1 MFDFNRYRNS
11 EILNEDIRDRE
22 GANELALKL
31 IQTYANDTA
40 KTNQEVPSPAD
51 QAILDRYITG
61 FLNAVVFE
69 YGKMVRGDEPNV
81 ETLITRW
88 NSLATFFNNDINPLY
103 SYYVINKLDNDIVA
117 RIDDLKEW
125 NDRGDD
131 EEGNLNFN
139 VNKGAMDM
147 LYRYTKNGVIRP
159 IPYSLIYSKDDLS
172 VDRLNNITV
181 LENERRLVPLPV
193 FGPAAAP
200 APAVAAVAAPA
211 VVAPAV
217 ARRGRPA
224 RVAAP
229 AAAAAAAAA
238 ASPPAA
244 RRVLPVRPVLPAIA
258 TRLVR
263 PGPVRPA
270 SPRLRPA
277 VRRPVRPAAAPA
289 AAFPYV
295 AGPPAIRL
303 VGPIAPPR
311 PVSPDLDLGDIGLGK
326 PRKGRGKNTT
336 TKHAHKDASL
346 GRTPSGYTTS
356 QSYPSRLS
364 EKTVKASYGKGLP
377 KGFVVF

>member
-1 MFDFNRYRNS
+1 MPAIPMFDFNRFRNS

-22 GANELALKL
+22 GANELARKL

-40 KTNQEVPSPAD
+40 KTNQEVPSPSD

-69 YGKMVRGDEPNV
+69 YGKMVRGEEPNV

-88 NSLATFFNNDINPLY
+88 NVLATFFNNDINSLY
-103 SYYVINKLDNDIVA
+103 SYYVINKLDSDIVA
-117 RIDDLKEW
+117 RIEDLKEW
-125 NDRGDD
+125 NDDGND

-172 VDRLNNITV
+172 TRRLARIEEI
-181 LENERRLVPLPV
+181 ENERRGDFSPPPSPIHMTPATMGLPTLLPPAIARAIAAPVPAGTKPLTKKEKRAIAAVARAAAAMTPPASPTLMRPV
-193 FGPAAAP
+193 ARVPIVAPVAAPIVAAAP
-200 APAVAAVAAPA
+200 KSLF
-211 VVAPAV
+211 
-217 ARRGRPA
+217 GIT
-224 RVAAP
+224 
-229 AAAAAAAAA
+229 
-238 ASPPAA
+238 
-244 RRVLPVRPVLPAIA
+244 LP
-258 TRLVR
+258 
-263 PGPVRPA
+263 
-270 SPRLRPA
+270 S
-277 VRRPVRPAAAPA
+277 
-289 AAFPYV
+289 F
-295 AGPPAIRL
+295 
-303 VGPIAPPR
+303 
-311 PVSPDLDLGDIGLGK
+311 GK
-326 PRKGRGKNTT
+326 KKKGKGRNAT
-336 TKHAHKDASL
+336 TKHAHPDASL